1 MSFLELKDSLIYY
14 ELSGSEQRPVLMFSN
29 SLGTNISM
37 WDPQVPIFA
46 PNFRILRYDT
56 RGHGQSSVS
65 PGPYTIDQLA
75 RDVLT
80 LLDQLRIDR
89 VHFCGLSMGGMIG
102 MLLAMQSPHRLRK
115 LVLCNT
121 APKIASAE
129 QWNTRIDTVRK
140 QGMKGVV
147 DGVLE
152 RWFTPLFRSRSPA
165 AIESTKR
172 MLLTTP
178 VEGYASCCAAIRDA
192 DMRDAISR
200 IRVPTLIISGAHD
213 PVSPPS
219 DGHFMEQHIFG
230 AQYKE
235 LSAAHL
241 SNIEAAEAFTMEVSN
256 FLQA

>member
-14 ELSGSEQRPVLMFSN
+14 ELSGSEQGPVLMFSN

-37 WDPQVPIFA
+37 WDPQMPFLA
-46 PNFRILRYDT
+46 RNFRILRYDT

-65 PGPYTIDQLA
+65 PGPYAMDRLA
-75 RDVLT
+75 GDVLT

-121 APKIASAE
+121 APKIGSLE
-129 QWNTRIDTVRK
+129 QWNARIDTVRK
-140 QGMKGVV
+140 QGMQGVV
-147 DGVLE
+147 DGVLD
-152 RWFTPLFRSRSPA
+152 RWFTPSFRAASPA
-165 AIESTKR
+165 AVQFTKQ

-178 VEGYASCCAAIRDA
+178 AEGYIGCCAAIRDT
-192 DMRDAISR
+192 DLGDAISR
-200 IRVPTLIISGAHD
+200 IHAPTLIISGTHD
-213 PVSPPS
+213 PVTPPA
-219 DGHFMEQHIFG
+219 DGHFMEQRIPG

-235 LSAAHL
+235 LPAAHL

>member
-46 PNFRILRYDT
+46 PNFRNLRYDT

-75 RDVLT
+75 RDVLA

-152 RWFTPLFRSRSPA
+152 RWFTPHFRSRSPA
-165 AIESTKR
+165 AIESTKQ

-178 VEGYASCCAAIRDA
+178 VEGYASCCAAIRDT

-200 IRVPTLIISGAHD
+200 IQVPTLIISGAHD
-213 PVSPPS
+213 PVSPPY
-219 DGHFMEQHIFG
+219 DGHFMEQHIPG

-235 LSAAHL
+235 LPAAHL

>member
-1 MSFLELKDSLIYY
+1 MSFLELNDSLIYY
-14 ELSGSEQRPVLMFSN
+14 ELSGSEQGPVLMFSN

-37 WDPQVPIFA
+37 WDPQMPFLA
-46 PNFRILRYDT
+46 RNFRILRYDT
-56 RGHGQSSVS
+56 RGHGQSSAS
-65 PGPYTIDQLA
+65 PGSYATDHLA
-75 RDVLT
+75 GDVLT

-121 APKIASAE
+121 APKIGSLE
-129 QWNTRIDTVRK
+129 QWNARIDTVGK
-140 QGMKGVV
+140 QGMQGVV
-147 DGVLE
+147 DGVLD
-152 RWFTPLFRSRSPA
+152 RWFTPRFRAASPS
-165 AIESTKR
+165 AIEFTKQ

-178 VEGYASCCAAIRDA
+178 AEGYIGCCAAIRDT
-192 DMRDAISR
+192 DLRDAISR
-200 IRVPTLIISGAHD
+200 IHAPTLIISGTHD
-213 PVSPPS
+213 PVAPPV
-219 DGHFMEQHIFG
+219 DGHFMEQHISG

-235 LSAAHL
+235 LPAAHL